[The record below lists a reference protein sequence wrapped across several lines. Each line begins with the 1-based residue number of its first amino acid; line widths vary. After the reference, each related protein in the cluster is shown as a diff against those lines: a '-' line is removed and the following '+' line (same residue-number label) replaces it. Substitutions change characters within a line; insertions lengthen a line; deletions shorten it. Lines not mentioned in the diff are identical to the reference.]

1 MPIALS
7 RRRPVDRLAGP
18 GIALLL
24 ALTLAAPLIA
34 PAAATASPYQQG
46 DHVLFTGLITDTAGK
61 PLPGVRVV
69 LEVARSYISLRELRR
84 TEKDVRRVSSLTN
97 AQGEY
102 TLDWPWDSYFN
113 RFELLAG
120 VEVRRGRDETLE
132 VLEREDVSKS
142 VQAGSPVVSAMVVH
156 NRSFIDRLRDFM
168 SSVQSPDEKRV
179 YQDMGTPDDVKRTNY
194 TGRPQEDEVT
204 WWYFDAGK
212 VYRFRGG
219 LLTQVDPFDPV
230 KRF

>member
-1 MPIALS
+1 MPIAPRRL
-7 RRRPVDRLAGP
+7 RFAARRPGS
-18 GIALLL
+18 GIALVLT
-24 ALTLAAPLIA
+24 LTLAASLA
-34 PAAATASPYQQG
+34 LAGTATASPYQQG
-46 DHVLFTGLITDTAGK
+46 DHVLFTGLVTDTAGR
-61 PLPGVRVV
+61 PLPDVRVV

-84 TEKDVRRVSSLTN
+84 TEKDVRRVSGLTN

-120 VEVRRGRDETLE
+120 VNVRRGKDETLE
-132 VLEREDVSKS
+132 VLEREDASKS
-142 VQAGSPVVSAMVVH
+142 VQAGSPVVSAIVVH
-156 NRSFIDRLRDFM
+156 NRAFVDRLRDFLA
-168 SSVQSPDEKRV
+168 SIQGADQKRV
-179 YQDMGTPDDVKRTNY
+179 YQEMGTPDDVKRTNY

-219 LLTQVDPFDPV
+219 LLAQVDPFDPV